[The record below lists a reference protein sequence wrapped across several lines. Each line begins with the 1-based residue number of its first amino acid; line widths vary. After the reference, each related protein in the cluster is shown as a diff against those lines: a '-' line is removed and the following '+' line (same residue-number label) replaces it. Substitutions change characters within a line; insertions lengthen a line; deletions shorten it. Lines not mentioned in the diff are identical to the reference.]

1 MLKSK
6 TYIEYILM
14 LKDDEINENLVA
26 MNNLFIKYKN
36 NEISKEY
43 LLDKHTERNKLFKD
57 WMNIYNYLN
66 N

>member
-26 MNNLFIKYKN
+26 MLF
-36 NEISKEY
+36 E
-43 LLDKHTERNKLFKD
+43 
-57 WMNIYNYLN
+57 
-66 N
+66 